1 MVPITSSAST
11 PGTCSGLGRRMPG
24 ELRQEPAT
32 GGQRGT
38 SEGLAG
44 EHCCLG
50 SAAGWAARQGASRRG
65 RPAHLYVGDGHGAQ
79 QLLQAGDGL
88 LYLCR
93 ARLALP
99 LVPVIQLV
107 PAGEGGRWKYS
118 VMCVGVPGW
127 VGCGGLE
134 GDGCQGLAP
143 SGIGVRTQRSALSAA
158 CLAAQNCGGCS
169 GRPRYPGCLP
179 TTRLS
184 FELDRGQQR
193 LVKAQANKQSPDSTP
208 RVCRS
213 QRLAAG
219 RLARPAA
226 ALPEVLAGGVEHHG
240 KVGGRR
246 HQLQQV
252 EQRGEEAKQH
262 CGVFAC
268 GESAR
273 FQSRGH
279 HENLR
284 SKGPSLP
291 AQRLDVCS
299 LAN

>member
-1 MVPITSSAST
+1 MADRPAHCQTTRRATQQLALGPRAGPWCQSHRLPPL
-11 PGTCSGLGRRMPG
+11 PGPAAGSGGRTPG
-24 ELRQEPAT
+24 ELGRSRQVRLE
-32 GGQRGT
+32 GT
-38 SEGLAG
+38 
-44 EHCCLG
+44 
-50 SAAGWAARQGASRRG
+50 AAGLPGERSWLGGAAGGTQAGGHRRG
-65 RPAHLYVGDGHGAQ
+65 RPPHLYVGDGHGAQ

-99 LVPVIQLV
+99 LVPVVQLV

-118 VMCVGVPGW
+118 NMCVGVPGW
-127 VGCGGLE
+127 VGCGGL
-134 GDGCQGLAP
+134 GGNGCQGLAP
-143 SGIGVRTQRSALSAA
+143 SGIGVRTQRSTLSAA
-158 CLAAQNCGGCS
+158 CLAAQTCEGCS

-252 EQRGEEAKQH
+252 EQRG
-262 CGVFAC
+262 
-268 GESAR
+268 
-273 FQSRGH
+273 
-279 HENLR
+279 
-284 SKGPSLP
+284 
-291 AQRLDVCS
+291 
-299 LAN
+299 